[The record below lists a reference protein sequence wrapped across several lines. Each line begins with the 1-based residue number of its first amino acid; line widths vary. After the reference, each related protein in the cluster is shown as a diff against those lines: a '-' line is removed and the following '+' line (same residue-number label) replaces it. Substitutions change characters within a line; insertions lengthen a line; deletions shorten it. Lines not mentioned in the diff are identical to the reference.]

1 MSVTKDINRDA
12 PPFSA
17 SPATASMSTVD
28 LSSDHPSAPDYTA
41 SPNIPFS
48 APYAP
53 WPHRLSAS
61 FSAMADQIAATSQ
74 ALALVPSTA
83 FGGLEGSN
91 DVVNLKARMDGIE
104 RTQGK
109 LLMEFEALKVQMTMG
124 ETEIK
129 EVGTE
134 AKVEGGTGGSEGT
147 NAVLTEKIE
156 ELEKRL
162 NELVD
167 IVKLD
172 QKCLP
177 ARLHNA
183 RATSMKA
190 PIEAPATNNGKPP
203 SAFPTT
209 RGEFEHITKER
220 YEGILKAYGQSV

>member
-12 PPFSA
+12 PPFS
-17 SPATASMSTVD
+17 ATASMSTVD

-109 LLMEFEALKVQMTMG
+109 ILMEFEALKVQMTRG

-156 ELEKRL
+156 ER
-162 NELVD
+162 
-167 IVKLD
+167 
-172 QKCLP
+172 QKCTFFFSQHSTT
-177 ARLHNA
+177 AKNA
-183 RATSMKA
+183 YQLACTIRVL
-190 PIEAPATNNGKPP
+190 
-203 SAFPTT
+203 
-209 RGEFEHITKER
+209 R
-220 YEGILKAYGQSV
+220 V

>member
-1 MSVTKDINRDA
+1 
-12 PPFSA
+12 
-17 SPATASMSTVD
+17 MSTVD
-28 LSSDHPSAPDYTA
+28 LPSDHQSAPDYTA
-41 SPNIPFS
+41 LPNAPFPT
-48 APYAP
+48 PYTP

-74 ALALVPSTA
+74 ALALVPSTV

-91 DVVNLKARMDGIE
+91 DVVSLKARMDGIE

-109 LLMEFEALKVQMTMG
+109 ILTEFEALKVQMTSG

-134 AKVEGGTGGSEGT
+134 AIIEGETGGNEGANT
-147 NAVLTEKIE
+147 VLTEKIE

-167 IVKLD
+167 TVKLD
-172 QKCLP
+172 QKRLP
-177 ARLHNA
+177 ARLHNS

-190 PIEAPATNNGKPP
+190 PIVAPATSNGKLPP
-203 SAFPTT
+203 AFPTT

-220 YEGILKAYGQSV
+220 YEGILRAYGQSVKGDTATKREVIREFLGIPKDGQ